1 MAQDG
6 IASRGSNL
14 TTRESRITIHSFNP
28 MKFHVALSVADIE
41 ASVGEYSKRLKCA
54 PQVVV
59 RGEYALWRTETLNFS
74 SRKTAESEA
83 GKLRHVGWE
92 DSDASAFEVQSD
104 INGVLWERFSAD
116 QQRDE
121 ILSIWPTATDYL
133 KNE

>member
-1 MAQDG
+1 
-6 IASRGSNL
+6 
-14 TTRESRITIHSFNP
+14 

-54 PQVVV
+54 PQIVVP
-59 RGEYALWRTETLNFS
+59 GEYALWRTETLNFS
-74 SRKTAESEA
+74 IRKAAESEA

-92 DSDASAFEVQSD
+92 DPGASAFEVQSD
-104 INGVLWERFSAD
+104 INGVLWERFSAN